1 MDGPGATEGEER
13 VLAQV
18 AAALDPVD
26 AGGGGHG
33 LVCHAMAPPRCPRH
47 VEAERAGDV
56 LLDAATRGLPT
67 QAHAPAQEELG
78 VEIAEQEVRVGDRR
92 EATPEAVAG
101 GTGVGARAVGTDLQ
115 EAHPVHA
122 RDRSE
127 EHTSELQSLTNLVC
141 RLLLEKKKQ
150 NNE

>member
-1 MDGPGATEGEER
+1 A
-13 VLAQV
+13 
-18 AAALDPVD
+18 VD
-26 AGGGGHG
+26 
-33 LVCHAMAPPRCPRH
+33 PPRCHRA
-47 VEAERAGDV
+47 VEAEGAGDV
-56 LLDAATRGLPT
+56 LAGAAAGGLPI

-122 RDRSE
+122 RDRPAARADLDQLDHWDAE
-127 EHTSELQSLTNLVC
+127 REPGA
-141 RLLLEKKKQ
+141 LLEP
-150 NNE
+150 